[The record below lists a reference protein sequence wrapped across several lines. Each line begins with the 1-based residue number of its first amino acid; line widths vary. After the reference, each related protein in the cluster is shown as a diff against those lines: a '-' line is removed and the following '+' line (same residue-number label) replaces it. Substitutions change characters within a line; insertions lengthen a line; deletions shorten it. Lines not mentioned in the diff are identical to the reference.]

1 MILVKPLPKWSSL
14 DESKL
19 SSTTLKYCSQCIF
32 RSNRLI
38 MMVAKIWDGV
48 PPTSVIR
55 DNTKRPFSPEPL
67 AHSTWTTEYQSTR
80 EEIKTK
86 RHSVSRTGAEVESSV
101 ARRVS
106 TIYVEVQL

>member
-14 DESKL
+14 NESKL
-19 SSTTLKYCSQCIF
+19 SSTTLKSCSQYIF

-38 MMVAKIWDGV
+38 MTVAKIWDGV

-55 DNTKRPFSPEPL
+55 DNTKRPFFPEPL

-86 RHSVSRTGAEVESSV
+86 RHSVSRTRAEVESLV

>member
-14 DESKL
+14 NESKL
-19 SSTTLKYCSQCIF
+19 SSITLKSCSQYIF

-38 MMVAKIWDGV
+38 MTVAKIWDGV

-86 RHSVSRTGAEVESSV
+86 RHSVSRTESLV